1 MVEFPWLRRVIAMWA
16 QIAGEDGTPQYSKR
30 TGFPWMVLNFAD
42 HKGWH
47 WNWELVVVNYI
58 LYVCL
63 YVPEKT

>member
-1 MVEFPWLRRVIAMWA
+1 MWA